1 MTPTFDEIYESL
13 LTELSPVTSD
23 YDAFSSS
30 LEKGIGS
37 EKTGGYLIGDIAEA
51 LGIDKEAAVRM
62 ISQKLYDEVF
72 GKYENNVNPSNTEDD
87 YRKDIATAL
96 KGIVDGIKEHHP
108 DASKLKNYEAY
119 RGYTARIVSKLAEAT
134 KDFGNPVTKSNLKV
148 AVEDATSELEGS
160 AGADEGEEDD
170 QENLSSE
177 FEDQDTLEEPEADE
191 SEDEDGDEFTDDG
204 KVEPEKG
211 VTFSTHIEY
220 FINPEDDIKAGTLS
234 GDLKSVY
241 DKLSGMA
248 GETNTG
254 EDISDRLR
262 KAGVPQNKINGYLK
276 SLVAKG
282 VLEPQEA
289 EGKGSGGALEGSEE
303 NMRDVEKDTFNRHFS
318 DAYQDY
324 LRSGGSELSGRES
337 NYE

>member
-13 LTELSPVTSD
+13 LLELSPVTSE
-23 YDAFSSS
+23 YGAFSSS
-30 LEKGIGS
+30 LEKGIGE
-37 EKTGGYLIGDIAEA
+37 EKTGGYLIADIAEA
-51 LGIDKEAAVRM
+51 LGIEKEAVIRM
-62 ISQKLYDEVF
+62 ISQKLFEEVF
-72 GKYENNVNPSNTEDD
+72 TKHEGGVNPSLTEEE

-96 KGIVDGIKEHHP
+96 KGIVDKIKEEHP
-108 DASKLKNYEAY
+108 ETSKLKNYEAY
-119 RGYTARIVSKLAEAT
+119 RGYTARIISKLATAT
-134 KDFGNPVTKSNLKV
+134 KDFGNTVTKSTLKT
-148 AVEDATSELEGS
+148 AIEDATSEIEGS
-160 AGADEGEEDD
+160 AGADEGEEDS
-170 QENLSSE
+170 QENISSE
-177 FEDQDTLEEPEADE
+177 FEDQDTLREPEADV
-191 SEDEDGDEFTDDG
+191 SEDENDEEFTDNG
-204 KVEPEKG
+204 KVESEKE
-211 VTFSTHIEY
+211 TSFSTHTEY

-234 GDLKSVY
+234 GDLRSVY

-248 GETNTG
+248 GETNIG
-254 EDISDRLR
+254 EDIADRLR
-262 KAGVPQNKINGYLK
+262 KAGVPQGKIKGYLK
-276 SLVAKG
+276 DLITKG